1 MTRPRVVRRG
11 GAEIRYDRSD
21 RPRITA
27 GTVEAATFGLGWS
40 VAHHRREQMDLLC
53 RRVHGRLAE
62 VAGPVALPGDR
73 WQRRLHL
80 AEVAR
85 QCFALLPA
93 GQRELVEAFTAGVN
107 DATGDATGHR
117 RWSPVDSIA
126 VAQLLFQELASDGS
140 ELRMVEVMR
149 RTLPAQVVDFLLPE
163 QDEFET
169 DVDGARPAPLRP
181 TPPLALLRELIGQA
195 EPRDGQPLVVTD
207 QRPVG
212 SNAWAAS
219 HAGSAVL
226 ASDTHLSLTN
236 PSLWY
241 AATIALPDTTV
252 TGVTIP
258 GLPVIVSGTNQ
269 HVAWGFT
276 RLPGDVVDLC
286 DAGPAGPGDA
296 SPGGAGAAGGPGT
309 PRRETIAVR
318 GGPDEVLEVRDSPSG
333 PIVGE
338 LAGRA
343 VAFRSTLTDPRALDF
358 GLLGMYGVTTVADGV
373 AVLTDSGLPPVN
385 AVLADRDGG
394 VAWTVG
400 GRFPARAQR
409 GPRGFSPP
417 GESVE
422 WIPAQR
428 LPRVV
433 DPASGFVVS
442 CNNSTTA
449 ARSAGV
455 AWNFFGG
462 HRARRVAERLRAG
475 DRAAESVSA
484 RLQLDVRAELYT
496 YYRDL
501 ALRHLPAGDA
511 PEPLPTL
518 RDEISRW
525 AGTADR
531 DEYGLAVLVVF
542 RDLLREELF
551 AALTA
556 PCRRYD
562 PEFTY
567 CYHGHESA
575 LRGLLDALPEGL
587 VPPPWRTPRR
597 FVVGQLLLARAVV
610 AGRVGHER
618 PARWGEVNLLA
629 RSPLGR
635 AAAPDPL
642 VELSGCAETVCV
654 AQPDFGAA
662 MRLVVDPARPERG
675 LLTLPGSP
683 TGTGRQD
690 QAAVV
695 RWATGATDPL
705 LGGRNRRPAGPGHP
719 AGSPG
724 ARPGLLRRLGALL
737 GRGGPGQAL
746 LGRRGGRT

>member
-21 RPRITA
+21 RPRIAA
-27 GTVEAATFGLGWS
+27 GTVEEATFGLGWS
-40 VAHHRREQMDLLC
+40 VAHHRREQMDLIC
-53 RRVHGRLAE
+53 RRIHGRLAE
-62 VAGPVALPGDR
+62 VAGPAALPGDR
-73 WQRRLHL
+73 WQRRLNL

-85 QCFALLPA
+85 RCFTLLPA
-93 GQRELVEAFTAGVN
+93 GQRDLVEAFTAGVN
-107 DATGDATGHR
+107 DAAGDATGHR

-149 RTLPAQVVDFLLPE
+149 RTLPADVVDFLLPE

-169 DVDGARPAPLRP
+169 DVDGGRPAPHP
-181 TPPLALLRELIGQA
+181 PAPPLARLRELIGQA

-219 HAGSAVL
+219 HAGTAVL
-226 ASDTHLSLTN
+226 ASDTHLTLTN

-276 RLPGDVVDLC
+276 RLPGDVVDLY
-286 DAGPAGPGDA
+286 DAGPADPRDA
-296 SPGGAGAAGGPGT
+296 AAVGGPGT

-318 GGPDEVLEVRDSPSG
+318 GGPDEVLEVRDSPCG

-358 GLLGMYGVTTVADGV
+358 GLVGMYGAITVADGV

-400 GRFPARAQR
+400 GRFPARSQR

-417 GESVE
+417 GEGVE
-422 WIPAQR
+422 WIPADR

-442 CNNSTTA
+442 CNNGTAA
-449 ARSAGV
+449 ARSSGV

-462 HRARRVAERLRAG
+462 QRARRVAERLRAVG
-475 DRAAESVSA
+475 AATESVAA

-501 ALRHLPAGDA
+501 ALRHLPVGDA

-518 RDEISRW
+518 RDEITRW
-525 AGTADR
+525 TGTADR

-542 RDLLREELF
+542 RELLREELF

-562 PEFTY
+562 PDFTY

-575 LRGLLDALPEGL
+575 LRGLLDALPDGL
-587 VPPPWRTPRR
+587 VPPHWRTPRR

-629 RSPLGR
+629 RSPLG
-635 AAAPDPL
+635 AVATPDPV

-683 TGTGRQD
+683 AGTGPQE
-690 QAAVV
+690 QAAVL

-705 LGGRNRRPAGPGHP
+705 LGGGRTRRPAGTGHP
-719 AGSPG
+719 VGSPG
-724 ARPGLLRRLGALL
+724 TRPGLLRRLGALL
-737 GRGGPGQAL
+737 RRPGDPGRPLPGGPG
-746 LGRRGGRT
+746 GPG